1 MIRSLTSWLKPP
13 VFENEEKTHQA
24 YILNV
29 ILWVLVAVPI
39 PYLLYTII
47 KFSEETPRAVIQ
59 AGVGELINIFL
70 LVMLHR
76 GYVRFAAETQV
87 VAFFLFFTMTA
98 ATGSGVHGEAYLLGF
113 PLVIVIA
120 GILLGGWGVVLSTSA
135 SLTVGIIL
143 VFAEIN
149 GSLVP
154 GHLGTPFSTWIISL
168 VLFPISATLQHLA
181 SGTVKQ
187 ALERARASE
196 ERYRLISRVSSD
208 YTFSTKLDEDD
219 RMQLTWV
226 AGAFEAI
233 TGYTYEEYV
242 DKGGWLAHLHPDDVQ
257 QDAQDVENLKANLKV
272 VTEVRTY
279 TKRGEIRW
287 VRVYAHPVWDTMEN
301 KLAGIVGAVQDIT
314 GQKQA
319 EADREILIAQLE
331 AKNAELERFTYT
343 VSHDLKSPLVT
354 ITGFIGFL
362 ERDYEKKDYN
372 KFSDSIERIK
382 NAAGKMQELLNDLL
396 ELSRIGRIM
405 NPPVEVSFGE
415 IVQEALELLH
425 GPIQAKGVKVEIES
439 DLPTICG
446 DKLRLVEVVQN
457 LVENAIKFMGDQPN
471 PRIRIG
477 TQGQDTETMH
487 IFYVQDNGQGI
498 DPQYAERIFGL
509 FNKLDSKAEGTGIG
523 LTIVKRIIEFH
534 NGRIWVESEE
544 GKGSTFY
551 FTLPTE

>member
-1 MIRSLTSWLKPP
+1 MIRSLKSWLKPP

-29 ILWVLVAVPI
+29 ILWALVAVPI

-47 KFSEETPRAVIQ
+47 KFPEGTTRAVIQ
-59 AGVGELINIFL
+59 AGFGEFINIFL
-70 LVMLHR
+70 LVMLRR
-76 GYVRFAAETQV
+76 GYVRFAAEIQV
-87 VAFFLFFTMTA
+87 VAFFIFFTMSA

-113 PLVIVIA
+113 PLVIVIT
-120 GILLGGWGVVLSTSA
+120 GILLGGWGVVLATAA
-135 SLTVGIIL
+135 SLTVGIIM

-149 GSLVP
+149 GSLIP
-154 GHLGTPFSTWIISL
+154 GYTGTALSTWVISL
-168 VLFPISATLQHLA
+168 VLFPVSATLQHLS
-181 SGTVKQ
+181 SGTVKR

-196 ERYRLISRVSSD
+196 ERYRLISSVSSD

-226 AGAFEAI
+226 AGAFETI

-242 DKGGWLAHLHPDDVQ
+242 ANGGWLAHLHPDDVQ
-257 QDAQDVENLKANLKV
+257 QDAQDIENLKANHKV
-272 VTEVRTY
+272 ITEVRTY
-279 TKRGEIRW
+279 TKSGEIRW

-354 ITGFIGFL
+354 ISGFIGFL
-362 ERDYEKKDYN
+362 ERDYEKKDFS

-382 NAAGKMQELLNDLL
+382 NAADKMQALLNDLL

-405 NPPVEVSFGE
+405 NPPVEVPFE
-415 IVQEALELLH
+415 QIVQEALELLH
-425 GPIQAKGVKVEIES
+425 GSIQAKGVKVEIES
-439 DLPTICG
+439 DLPTIYG
-446 DKLRLVEVVQN
+446 DRLRLVEVVQN
-457 LVENAIKFMGDQPN
+457 LVENAIKFMGNQPN
-471 PRIRIG
+471 PCIQIG
-477 TQGQDTETMH
+477 TWGQDAENMS

-498 DPQYAERIFGL
+498 DPQYSERIFGL
-509 FNKLDSKAEGTGIG
+509 FNKLDAKAEGTGIG

-534 NGRIWVESEE
+534 KGRIWVESEE

-551 FTLPTE
+551 FTLPTT